1 MAPARP
7 TPVTITGASFTDT
20 LSGSSNWDSLLFINR
35 RASLTTTVRA
45 LAGNDTV
52 LGGDSRDLIDGG
64 DGEDRLSGGAGND
77 TLLGGAGNDSLDG
90 GTGDDSLDGGE
101 GNDTLL
107 GGAGND
113 RLEGGDGNDVLN
125 GDAAPQLFGAAPPSG
140 NDTLLGGAGNDLL
153 NGYNGDD
160 WLEGGAGNDTMNGG
174 AGNDVFVIRNVADFG
189 SSEQINGNSLGGS
202 LIGGLFSL
210 LGVGGGAGDFDTL
223 YLGGEGTYIPT
234 SLVTSIELFRLGV
247 PEGPTTTA
255 TNLVA
260 TALLLNGGATFEGN
274 DGTNLIV
281 ATTANDTVRGNG
293 GLDVLLGLAGDDLV
307 EGNEDVDLLI
317 GDGITTAEIGILL
330 GLAAGLLG
338 GVGNLPGLNIGG
350 IDIGGLLGGGAGAG
364 VLGFLGGIIDGA
376 LGFVNGSGNDTLRG
390 GDGLDVLFGGGG
402 NDLLE
407 GGADLDVLFGNR
419 GNDTLDGGSG
429 GLLTLGFE
437 LDLAAYLLA
446 AGGVTLDLGA
456 GIASNDGDGGVDTII
471 NTEGAIGSNFNDNL
485 TASTSAISLLAGL
498 EGDDSLMAVEKT
510 PASNTTLIVPIPPV
524 PNLNL
529 LFGNGGNDTVQG
541 AKGALNI
548 LAGDGASIA
557 QILTALGKIEV
568 AGLPVG
574 ELLVGILGDAGSLIP
589 AALDDLLNTGSG
601 DDLVLGSDDPLFF
614 ALSGFPTVT
623 TTLYGTDILFGGA
636 GNDTMFGFAGD
647 DFIYGGEGSDSID
660 GGDGR
665 DDILGE
671 GGDDMIDGGQGNDT
685 IDGGEGNDTL
695 FGGSGNDLIEGG
707 DGFDMID
714 GGEGNDTVRA
724 GLGDDLLDGGNGI
737 DLIDYSTAESAIVF
751 ALSQDVSYVS
761 SGLNTGGSGDDQ
773 YRNFEGVIGS
783 GFADSIVGSAFDD
796 ILIGNG
802 GNDTLSGG
810 GGRDQFTYT
819 ASNQGTD
826 VITDFATG
834 ASGDQISL
842 RRGGFGSL
850 GNTGVFSS
858 GNFVTRAS
866 IAAIDGSTSLF
877 DFSTDSSK
885 VIRITAAQTATQI
898 LNGDPSGSTSVNAI
912 VLVFNDTT
920 GRGEMWYDSNWQ
932 NTADRVQLAS
942 FENITSLSTLNG
954 FTRDN
959 FLGI

>member
-1 MAPARP
+1 M
-7 TPVTITGASFTDT
+7 
-20 LSGSSNWDSLLFINR
+20 
-35 RASLTTTVRA
+35 
-45 LAGNDTV
+45 
-52 LGGDSRDLIDGG
+52 
-64 DGEDRLSGGAGND
+64 
-77 TLLGGAGNDSLDG
+77 
-90 GTGDDSLDGGE
+90 
-101 GNDTLL
+101 
-107 GGAGND
+107 
-113 RLEGGDGNDVLN
+113 
-125 GDAAPQLFGAAPPSG
+125 
-140 NDTLLGGAGNDLL
+140 
-153 NGYNGDD
+153 
-160 WLEGGAGNDTMNGG
+160 
-174 AGNDVFVIRNVADFG
+174 
-189 SSEQINGNSLGGS
+189 
-202 LIGGLFSL
+202 
-210 LGVGGGAGDFDTL
+210 
-223 YLGGEGTYIPT
+223 
-234 SLVTSIELFRLGV
+234 
-247 PEGPTTTA
+247 
-255 TNLVA
+255 A

-407 GGADLDVLFGNR
+407 GGADLDVMFGNK
-419 GNDTLDGGSG
+419 GDDAIDGGSG
-429 GLLTLGFE
+429 GLQTLGFE

-446 AGGVTLDLGA
+446 AGGLTLDLGA

-510 PASNTTLIVPIPPV
+510 PASNTTLIIPIPPV

-541 AKGALNI
+541 AKGALNN

-589 AALDDLLNTGSG
+589 AALEDLFNTGSG

-614 ALSGFPTVT
+614 ELSGFPTVT

-647 DFIYGGEGSDSID
+647 DFIYGGEGNDSID

-714 GGEGNDTVRA
+714 GGEGNDTVRGGLGANTIDGGA
-724 GLGDDLLDGGNGI
+724 GNDWLEGGAASDVIDGGEGADTIRDGFGDDLLDGGDGI
-737 DLIDYSTAESAIVF
+737 DLIDYSDAQAAIIF
-751 ALSQDVSYVS
+751 ALSQGSNYVS
-761 SGLNTGGSGDDQ
+761 SGTDTGALGTDQ
-773 YRNFEGVIGS
+773 YRSFEGVIGS
-783 GFADSIVGSAFDD
+783 SFADTIQGSAFDD
-796 ILIGNG
+796 VLI
-802 GNDTLSGG
+802 GG
-810 GGRDQFTYT
+810 GGDDVLTGGGGLDRFTFT
-819 ASNQGTD
+819 ASDQGID
-826 VITDFATG
+826 LITDFATG

-842 RRGGFGSL
+842 RRGGFGSI
-850 GNTGVFSS
+850 GNAGVFTS
-858 GNFVTRAS
+858 GRFATRAS
-866 IAAIDGSTSLF
+866 FASIDGSTSFPF
-877 DFSTDSSK
+877 D
-885 VIRITAAQTATQI
+885 
-898 LNGDPSGSTSVNAI
+898 
-912 VLVFNDTT
+912 
-920 GRGEMWYDSNWQ
+920 
-932 NTADRVQLAS
+932 
-942 FENITSLSTLNG
+942 
-954 FTRDN
+954 
-959 FLGI
+959 